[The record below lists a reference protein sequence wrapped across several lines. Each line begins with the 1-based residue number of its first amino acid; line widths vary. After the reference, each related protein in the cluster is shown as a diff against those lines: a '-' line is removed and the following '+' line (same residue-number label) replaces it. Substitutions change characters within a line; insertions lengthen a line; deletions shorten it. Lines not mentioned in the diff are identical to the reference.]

1 MTVEAICFS
10 AHKGE
15 AMVAVAAIEVATA
28 AGIVGDRYHAEV
40 QRYPGQNITLIEAE
54 EIEAFNAR
62 NGTRLSLTDPRRNL
76 ITRNVRLNALV
87 GVEFSVGSVR
97 LRGVELCEP
106 CSTLS
111 GYLAPPHLSKRDFV
125 REFTHR
131 CGLRADV
138 LSAGRIRVGDTVL
151 VAEVRDAVV

>member
-10 AHKGE
+10 ARKGD
-15 AMVAVAAIEVATA
+15 AMVSVAEIEVAAT
-28 AGIVGDRYHAEV
+28 AGIAGDRYHA
-40 QRYPGQNITLIEAE
+40 QTRHPGQNLTLIEAE

-62 NGTRLSLTDPRRNL
+62 NGTRLSLTDPRRNV
-76 ITRNVRLNALV
+76 ITRNVRLNELV
-87 GVEFSVGSVR
+87 GVEFTVGSIR

-106 CSTLS
+106 CGTLG
-111 GYLAPPHLSKRDFV
+111 GYLAGPALSKRNFI

-138 LSAGRIRVGDTVL
+138 LSSGRICVGDTIS
-151 VAEVRDAVV
+151 APER